1 VAAAAVPATG
11 EARRAAERVYR
22 AEWGKLLATLIG
34 AFGDFDLAEDAL
46 QEAFVAALRSW
57 PIDGLPASPAAW
69 LLTAA
74 RRKAIDR
81 LRRGRFVAGGQQTV
95 DALAERLAAAEPVIE
110 RDDRLQLLFTCCHP
124 ALAVEAQVALTLR
137 ALCGLTTAEIAR
149 AFLLPEPTLAQ
160 RLVRVKRKIRD
171 AGIPFRVPAAAD
183 LPARLDAVL
192 AVVYLVFN
200 EGYSASAGS
209 RLLRDEL
216 CREAIKLGRMLTA
229 LLPDEPEPAALLALM
244 LLHHARR
251 AARVDAAGGL
261 IPLEEQDRSRWSRTT
276 IAAGKRELERAL
288 QLYATREGGR
298 APLYLPQA
306 AVALLHAEAGS
317 AAETD
322 WRQIAA
328 LYARLAHDHAT
339 PVLRLNHAAAVAM
352 ADGPAAGLALLNA
365 PDLAMAL
372 AGFYLYHAARAD
384 LLRRAGRAQEAASA
398 YERALLCGGNAAEQ
412 AYLRRRLEALRSAPP
427 VTAKIS
433 SDRRNMP

>member
-1 VAAAAVPATG
+1 
-11 EARRAAERVYR
+11 
-22 AEWGKLLATLIG
+22 
-34 AFGDFDLAEDAL
+34 
-46 QEAFVAALRSW
+46 
-57 PIDGLPASPAAW
+57 
-69 LLTAA
+69 
-74 RRKAIDR
+74 
-81 LRRGRFVAGGQQTV
+81 
-95 DALAERLAAAEPVIE
+95 
-110 RDDRLQLLFTCCHP
+110 
-124 ALAVEAQVALTLR
+124 
-137 ALCGLTTAEIAR
+137 
-149 AFLLPEPTLAQ
+149 
-160 RLVRVKRKIRD
+160 
-171 AGIPFRVPAAAD
+171 
-183 LPARLDAVL
+183 
-192 AVVYLVFN
+192 
-200 EGYSASAGS
+200 
-209 RLLRDEL
+209 
-216 CREAIKLGRMLTA
+216 
-229 LLPDEPEPAALLALM
+229 M

-306 AVALLHAEAGS
+306 AIALLHAEAGS